1 MGLALIVPAYNEAAL
16 VSLFEKH
23 LLDRAVISHF
33 DEVVLVDDGS
43 SDNTQSAMNLLAQRS
58 PRVRVVS
65 HRRNRGL
72 GAAIRSGI
80 VEARSSH
87 VCWAPIDQS
96 FDLREML
103 ALAEDRDSKA
113 VILFRRILRDEPAR
127 NLVSFL
133 THYLFRLLFGCDV
146 RHQSGLFLMPR
157 RAFIENMPITQRAI
171 SNLEFIVRLKRSGVE
186 MTIVDIN
193 CFPRVK
199 GRSRT
204 FSLRSI
210 LRSGRELI
218 GLLITEPGLV
228 RRRTQRQPQ
237 DHLSG

>member
-16 VSLFEKH
+16 VPLFEKH
-23 LLDRAVISHF
+23 LTNGTILSQF
-33 DEVVLVDDGS
+33 EEVVLVNDGS
-43 SDNTQSAMNLLAQRS
+43 HDSTQSEMELLAQRH
-58 PRVRVVS
+58 PRARVVR
-65 HRRNRGL
+65 HRQNRGL

-96 FDLREML
+96 FDLQEML
-103 ALAEDRDSKA
+103 DLAKDRDSES

-133 THYLFRLLFGCDV
+133 AHHLFRLLFGCNV
-146 RHQSGLFLMPR
+146 RHQSGMFLLPR
-157 RAFIENMPITQRAI
+157 QTFIENMPITQRAI
-171 SNLEFIVRLKRSGVE
+171 SNLEFIVRLKRSRVE
-186 MTIVDIN
+186 TTIVNIN
-193 CFPRVK
+193 CSPRVK

-204 FSLRSI
+204 FSLQSV

-218 GLLITEPGLV
+218 GLLIIEPGLV
-228 RRRTQRQPQ
+228 RRRAQRR
-237 DHLSG
+237 